1 MARITLGSE
10 RFGTEASGAEYRGL
24 EAGDILYFP
33 DSPPL
38 LPAEDRAFLVTQKQV
53 DASYHKNISYRPLE
67 DRLKGVDQDDS
78 AQRARVH
85 DIMRGYSQRAIAFM
99 STFLNRYAGSWKID
113 FASFRPIEES
123 GRQVS
128 LHSRNDL
135 LHFDSFPTRPSHG
148 DRLLRIFTNIHPER
162 ARIWLTADHFES
174 LAGQFADRIGLHRKP
189 GALEHWKH
197 MTLRAAAGL
206 GLPVVDRPPYDRF
219 MLKIHHAMKE
229 DADFQANCRKDRWEF
244 PAGSTWIVFTDSASH
259 ACLSGQ
265 YALEQTF
272 IVRRASL
279 AAPEK
284 APIAILEKLA
294 GHPLAECVTT
304 RSLLSAEILCR
315 RKEANQARVDSG
327 DPADRLVKKSKILLD
342 GLQRHVYTI
351 GLADSN

>member
-1 MARITLGSE
+1 MARITLGAE
-10 RFGTEASGAEYRGL
+10 RFKTEANGAEYRGL

-33 DSPPL
+33 VSPPL
-38 LPAEDRAFLVTQKQV
+38 LPSEDRAVLVTQKQV

-67 DRLKGVDQDDS
+67 DRLKGVDQDDF

-85 DIMRGYSQRAIAFM
+85 EIMRRYSERAIAFTG
-99 STFLNRYAGSWKID
+99 TFLRRYAANWKID

-123 GRQVS
+123 GRKVA

-148 DRLLRIFTNIHPER
+148 DRLLRIFTNIHPDR
-162 ARIWLTADHFES
+162 ARVWLTTDHFEA
-174 LAGQFADRIGLHRKP
+174 LAGQFADRIGLYRKP
-189 GALEHWKH
+189 GALDHWKH
-197 MTLRAAAGL
+197 LTAQAAASF
-206 GLPVVDRPPYDRF
+206 GLPIVARPAYDRF

-229 DADFQANCRKDRWEF
+229 DAGFQETCRKDRWEF

-279 AAPEK
+279 AAPDK
-284 APIAILEKLA
+284 APIMILEKLA
-294 GHPLAECVTT
+294 GYPLART
-304 RSLLSAEILCR
+304 A
-315 RKEANQARVDSG
+315 
-327 DPADRLVKKSKILLD
+327 
-342 GLQRHVYTI
+342 
-351 GLADSN
+351 

>member
-1 MARITLGSE
+1 MARITLGTE
-10 RFGTEASGAEYRGL
+10 RFNSEATLGEYTGL

-53 DASYHKNISYRPLE
+53 NASYHKNISYRPLE

-78 AQRARVH
+78 AQRTRVH

-99 STFLNRYAGSWKID
+99 STFLKRYASAWKID

-135 LHFDSFPTRPSHG
+135 LHFDNFPTRPSHG
-148 DRLLRIFTNIHPER
+148 DRLLRIFTNIHPDR

-174 LAGQFADRIGLHRKP
+174 LASQFAERVGLHQKP
-189 GALEHWKH
+189 GAFDQWKGA
-197 MTLRAAAGL
+197 TLRAAATL

-229 DADFQANCRKDRWEF
+229 DANFQKTCRKDRWEF

-265 YALEQTF
+265 FALEQTF
-272 IVRRASL
+272 IIRRASL
-279 AAPEK
+279 AAPDK

-294 GHPLAECVTT
+294 GYPLA
-304 RSLLSAEILCR
+304 RSA
-315 RKEANQARVDSG
+315 
-327 DPADRLVKKSKILLD
+327 
-342 GLQRHVYTI
+342 
-351 GLADSN
+351 

>member
-1 MARITLGSE
+1 MARITLGTD
-10 RFGTEASGAEYRGL
+10 RFNNEATLGEYTGL

-38 LPAEDRAFLVTQKQV
+38 LPADDRAFLVTQKQV
-53 DASYHKNISYRPLE
+53 NASYHKNISYRPLE

-78 AQRARVH
+78 EQRTRVH
-85 DIMRGYSQRAIAFM
+85 EIMRGYSQRSIGFM
-99 STFLNRYAGSWKID
+99 STFLKRYASAWKID

-135 LHFDSFPTRPSHG
+135 LHFDNFPTRPSHG
-148 DRLLRIFTNIHPER
+148 DRLLRIFTNIHPDR
-162 ARIWLTADHFES
+162 ARVWLTADHFES
-174 LAGQFADRIGLHRKP
+174 LAGQFSERIGLHQKP
-189 GALEHWKH
+189 GALDHWKGA
-197 MTLRAAAGL
+197 TLRAAASL

-229 DADFQANCRKDRWEF
+229 DANFQETCRKDRWEF

-265 YALEQTF
+265 FALEQTF
-272 IVRRASL
+272 IIRRTSL
-279 AAPEK
+279 AAPDK

-294 GHPLAECVTT
+294 GYPLA
-304 RSLLSAEILCR
+304 RSA
-315 RKEANQARVDSG
+315 
-327 DPADRLVKKSKILLD
+327 
-342 GLQRHVYTI
+342 
-351 GLADSN
+351 

>member
-1 MARITLGSE
+1 MARITLSAE
-10 RFGTEASGAEYRGL
+10 RFSTEASEPEYQGL

-33 DSPPL
+33 VSPPL
-38 LPAEDRAFLVTQKQV
+38 LPDNDRAFLVTQKQV
-53 DASYHKNISYRPLE
+53 DVSHHKNISYRPLE
-67 DRLKGVDQDDS
+67 DRLKGVDQNDA

-85 DIMRGYSQRAIAFM
+85 EIMRDYSQRAIAFM
-99 STFLNRYAGSWKID
+99 STFLNRYAVSWKID

-123 GRQVS
+123 GRQVA

-162 ARIWLTADHFES
+162 ARVWLTADHFET
-174 LAGQFADRIGLHRKP
+174 LVGRFADRIGLHRKQ
-189 GALEHWKH
+189 GALNAWKQL
-197 MTLRAAAGL
+197 TVRAAASL

-229 DADFQANCRKDRWEF
+229 DADFQECCRKDRWEF

-272 IVRRASL
+272 IVRRRSL

-294 GHPLAECVTT
+294 GHPLA
-304 RSLLSAEILCR
+304 RSA
-315 RKEANQARVDSG
+315 
-327 DPADRLVKKSKILLD
+327 
-342 GLQRHVYTI
+342 
-351 GLADSN
+351 